1 MALIK
6 FRALLKDVPQDSLA
20 EATVLL
26 TECLL
31 EQAHVPKPPHWNTL
45 PPRPFWQWREEA
57 ELLGAQFVPAAAG
70 GPLPQQVRVIVDEVT
85 TLFRVAAQA
94 GQQGVQGQQQGQ
106 LLVVSVEAQER
117 AEKFLTLPGGIRV
130 TRAPD
135 EKTAW
140 MFPHPWI
147 TMCSTASVELAT
159 VEWHRQIEAYF
170 RAGVANVPEL
180 HQEKYQ
186 RCIAQQKF
194 WIRGGHGRDVAS
206 TSTDQFRVFLNNT
219 EMLLEVFLL
228 SRKPT
233 TASHTTMTSKLWSL
247 VNAMHAKSEP
257 LDYAKAI
264 SEAREVKDAAFRP
277 SRQ

>member
-1 MALIK
+1 MSSNADAAGGNPAGQVIPNAGALGQANPGLAGQAIPGGAGGEIIPPNVSTMALIK

-31 EQAHVPKPPHWNTL
+31 EQAHVPKPPHWNIL
-45 PPRPFWQWREEA
+45 PPRPFGQWREEA

-85 TLFRVAAQA
+85 TSFRVAAQP

-130 TRAPD
+130 RRAPD

-147 TMCSTASVELAT
+147 TICVT
-159 VEWHRQIEAYF
+159 
-170 RAGVANVPEL
+170 
-180 HQEKYQ
+180 
-186 RCIAQQKF
+186 
-194 WIRGGHGRDVAS
+194 
-206 TSTDQFRVFLNNT
+206 
-219 EMLLEVFLL
+219 
-228 SRKPT
+228 
-233 TASHTTMTSKLWSL
+233 
-247 VNAMHAKSEP
+247 
-257 LDYAKAI
+257 
-264 SEAREVKDAAFRP
+264 
-277 SRQ
+277 